1 MNIRNVLEEEI
12 EMEFNELKSMNLGS
26 DEHVETTNNVLKL
39 VDRVIE
45 LEKMDADIDNK
56 AESREV
62 EAELKRELMNS
73 EKKDKI
79 VKNGLTLAGIV
90 VPVCVTIWGTL
101 KSLKFEETGTITTL
115 SGKNFFNQI
124 FKR

>member
-1 MNIRNVLEEEI
+1 MNIRSVLEEEI

-26 DEHVETTNNVLKL
+26 DEHVATTNNVLKL
-39 VDRVIE
+39 VDRAIE
-45 LEKMDADIDNK
+45 LEKMDADIDDK

-62 EAELKRELMNS
+62 EAELKRESMNS